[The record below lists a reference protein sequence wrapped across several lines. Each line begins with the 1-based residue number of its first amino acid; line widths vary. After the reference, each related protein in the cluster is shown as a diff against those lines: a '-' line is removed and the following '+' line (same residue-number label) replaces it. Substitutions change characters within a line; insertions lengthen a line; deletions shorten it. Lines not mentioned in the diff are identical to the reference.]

1 MCEGCGRSAN
11 QLQMAPI
18 ETSLIDSAWQTVTSA
33 ACSALVLMKREKWVM
48 SRANTRRD
56 LTLFCV
62 HTLVRSALI
71 WCHCLF
77 FHLSAE
83 EVVQTPQIVCLMA
96 AALHINSIH
105 CLCELQLPLT
115 LIKYWCPCKHSC
127 HIEYFI
133 QSHSLPPQCGMSC
146 RRSPWEIGPLF
157 LGSLLIYGDKIK
169 CSDTG
174 AEIKAQPRCQR
185 IWINPS
191 ASVSSHTHTHVS
203 SVCDTHEAVAVI

>member
-1 MCEGCGRSAN
+1 MIHCGLRYTSPPLSQCDRKKKKGAASNYNGGHICSQCSLWLMCEGCGRSAN

-18 ETSLIDSAWQTVTSA
+18 ETSLIDWAWQTVTST
-33 ACSALVLMKREKWVM
+33 ACSALLLMKWVM
-48 SRANTRRD
+48 NRANTRRD
-56 LTLFCV
+56 LTLFSAHT

-115 LIKYWCPCKHSC
+115 LIKYWCACKHSC
-127 HIEYFI
+127 RIEYFI
-133 QSHSLPPQCGMSC
+133 QSHSLPPQLEWAAAA
-146 RRSPWEIGPLF
+146 RPE
-157 LGSLLIYGDKIK
+157 K
-169 CSDTG
+169 
-174 AEIKAQPRCQR
+174 
-185 IWINPS
+185 
-191 ASVSSHTHTHVS
+191 
-203 SVCDTHEAVAVI
+203 